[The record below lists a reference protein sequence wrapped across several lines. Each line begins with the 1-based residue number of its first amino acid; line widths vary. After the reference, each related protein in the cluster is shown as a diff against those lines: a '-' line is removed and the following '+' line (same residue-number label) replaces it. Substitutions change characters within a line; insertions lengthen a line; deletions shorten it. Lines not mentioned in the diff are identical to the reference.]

1 MANWMKVKEAAKYS
15 GVTVRTFRRWLKDGL
30 RHSRLKSGTILV
42 NPALIDEY
50 LFRYEVKES
59 DSIDRVVNEVFT
71 QIIR

>member
-15 GVTVRTFRRWLKDGL
+15 VVTERTFRRWLKDGL

-42 NPALIDEY
+42 NHALIDEY

-59 DSIDRVVNEVFT
+59 DSIDEFANDVLK
-71 QIIR
+71 QLIS